1 MCLGSG
7 FMFQKNFSLSTVLMG
22 ILYFV
27 LGIVFIAA
35 TDELLKTFNYILVCI
50 CAVIGVIQ
58 VLSFF
63 LEKDYKKNNYTDLL
77 IGVVFIWVSLVLYV
91 YYGFMINILPI
102 LFSLYLFVMAIEMW
116 VRYVNLKEVVNIR
129 RGKYLLLGFVA
140 IIVGLLLIFN
150 PGGVILTYLKVT
162 GVYLILVSL
171 LYFSLCFHFLKNKS

>member
-1 MCLGSG
+1 
-7 FMFQKNFSLSTVLMG
+7 MFQKNFSLSTVLMG

-58 VLSFF
+58 ILSFF

-140 IIVGLLLIFN
+140 IVVGLLLIFN

-162 GVYLILVSL
+162 GVYLILVSF

>member
-1 MCLGSG
+1 
-7 FMFQKNFSLSTVLMG
+7 MFQKNFSLSTVLMG

-50 CAVIGVIQ
+50 CAMIGVIQ

>member
-1 MCLGSG
+1 
-7 FMFQKNFSLSTVLMG
+7 MG

-50 CAVIGVIQ
+50 CAVIGVVQI
-58 VLSFF
+58 LSFF
-63 LEKDYKKNNYTDLL
+63 LEKDYQKNNYTDLL
-77 IGVVFIWVSLVLYV
+77 IGVVFIWVSLVLYI
-91 YYGFMINILPI
+91 YYGFIINILPI

-116 VRYVNLKEVVNIR
+116 VRYVHLKEFVNIR
-129 RGKYLLLGFVA
+129 RGKYLFLGFVA
-140 IIVGLLLIFN
+140 IVVGLLLIFN

-171 LYFSLCFHFLKNKS
+171 LYFSLCFHFLKNRS

>member
-1 MCLGSG
+1 
-7 FMFQKNFSLSTVLMG
+7 MFQKNFSLSIVLMG

-50 CAVIGVIQ
+50 CSVIGVIQ

-116 VRYVNLKEVVNIR
+116 VRYVNLKEVVNVR

-162 GVYLILVSL
+162 GVYLILVSF

>member
-1 MCLGSG
+1 
-7 FMFQKNFSLSTVLMG
+7 MFQKNFSLSTVLMG

-116 VRYVNLKEVVNIR
+116 VRYVNLKEVVNVR

>member
-1 MCLGSG
+1 
-7 FMFQKNFSLSTVLMG
+7 MFQKNFSLSTVLMG

-171 LYFSLCFHFLKNKS
+171 LYFSLCLHYFKENK

>member
-1 MCLGSG
+1 
-7 FMFQKNFSLSTVLMG
+7 MFQKNFSLSTVLMG

-58 VLSFF
+58 ILSFF
-63 LEKDYKKNNYTDLL
+63 LEKDYQKNNYTDLL

-116 VRYVNLKEVVNIR
+116 VRYVNLKGIVNIR
-129 RGKYLLLGFVA
+129 RGKYLFLGFVA
-140 IIVGLLLIFN
+140 IVVGLLLIFN

>member
-1 MCLGSG
+1 
-7 FMFQKNFSLSTVLMG
+7 MFQKNFSLSTVLMG
-22 ILYFV
+22 ILYFF

-58 VLSFF
+58 ILSFF

-140 IIVGLLLIFN
+140 IVVGLLLIFN